1 MERKVKK
8 MMADLQFIM
17 NHGQISV
24 DFMDQGYK
32 RMLFSAL
39 EATGKRFNVHTNEH
53 NASLSRPK
61 SKKYLKYHDPNIL
74 HMTNMLGS
82 FILGNEF

>member
-24 DFMDQGYK
+24 DFMDLGYK
-32 RMLFSAL
+32 RMLYSAL
-39 EATGKRFNVHTNEH
+39 EATGKKFHVHTNQH
-53 NASLSRPK
+53 NETTLF
-61 SKKYLKYHDPNIL
+61 LDL
-74 HMTNMLGS
+74 V
-82 FILGNEF
+82 

>member
-8 MMADLQFIM
+8 MMADLQFII

-24 DFMDQGYK
+24 DFIDQGYK

-39 EATGKRFNVHTNEH
+39 EATGKG
-53 NASLSRPK
+53 LMCIPM
-61 SKKYLKYHDPNIL
+61 NI
-74 HMTNMLGS
+74 MKQPCS
-82 FILGNEF
+82 

>member
-24 DFMDQGYK
+24 DFMDLGYK

-39 EATGKRFNVHTNEH
+39 GVRKRLWVSRAT
-53 NASLSRPK
+53 
-61 SKKYLKYHDPNIL
+61 LKLNTTL
-74 HMTNMLGS
+74 Q
-82 FILGNEF
+82 F

>member
-17 NHGQISV
+17 NYGQISV

-53 NASLSRPK
+53 NETTLF
-61 SKKYLKYHDPNIL
+61 LEL
-74 HMTNMLGS
+74 V
-82 FILGNEF
+82 

>member
-17 NHGQISV
+17 NHGQIRV
-24 DFMDQGYK
+24 DFMDLGYK
-32 RMLFSAL
+32 RMLFGAL

-53 NASLSRPK
+53 NETTLF
-61 SKKYLKYHDPNIL
+61 LEL
-74 HMTNMLGS
+74 V
-82 FILGNEF
+82 

>member
-8 MMADLQFIM
+8 VMADLQFIM
-17 NHGQISV
+17 NYGQISV

-39 EATGKRFNVHTNEH
+39 EATEKHFNVHTNEH
-53 NASLSRPK
+53 NET
-61 SKKYLKYHDPNIL
+61 IL
-74 HMTNMLGS
+74 FLE
-82 FILGNEF
+82 LV

>member
-39 EATGKRFNVHTNEH
+39 EATGKQFNMHTNEH
-53 NASLSRPK
+53 NET
-61 SKKYLKYHDPNIL
+61 IL
-74 HMTNMLGS
+74 FLE
-82 FILGNEF
+82 LV

>member
-1 MERKVKK
+1 

-32 RMLFSAL
+32 RMLL
-39 EATGKRFNVHTNEH
+39 VH
-53 NASLSRPK
+53 
-61 SKKYLKYHDPNIL
+61 
-74 HMTNMLGS
+74 
-82 FILGNEF
+82 

>member
-1 MERKVKK
+1 

-39 EATGKRFNVHTNEH
+39 EATGKQFNVHTNEH
-53 NASLSRPK
+53 NETTLF
-61 SKKYLKYHDPNIL
+61 LEL
-74 HMTNMLGS
+74 V
-82 FILGNEF
+82 

>member
-24 DFMDQGYK
+24 DFMDFMDLGYK

-39 EATGKRFNVHTNEH
+39 EATGKKFNVHTNEH
-53 NASLSRPK
+53 NETTLF
-61 SKKYLKYHDPNIL
+61 LEL
-74 HMTNMLGS
+74 V
-82 FILGNEF
+82 